1 MPLTAQQ
8 NAAWCRKCIDIIK
21 GDETV
26 KEPQV
31 RTFPPMPQTEIEV
44 GDGGLW
50 IRQDRQDGSG
60 VEDCVYIQHYMVA
73 RFVEELTEAT
83 GV

>member
-1 MPLTAQQ
+1 MTSEQ

-26 KEPQV
+26 KEPQI
-31 RTFPPMPQTEIEV
+31 RKFSHMAPTEIETNE
-44 GDGGLW
+44 GGLW

-60 VEDCVYIQHYMVA
+60 VEDCVFIPNYMVG
-73 RFVEELTEAT
+73 RFVEELAEAT
-83 GV
+83 RV